1 MSDSGDSE
9 VGTTGTGERVNKNSS
24 EWRKELE
31 PQRYQVMFEE
41 GTEPPGSS
49 PLNYEKREGV
59 YRCAACGQPLFESD
73 TKYES
78 GSGWP
83 SFYRA
88 LPGALDFSTDY
99 KIGVARTEYHCS
111 RCGAHQGHL
120 FDDGPE
126 PTGQRYCN
134 NGLALE
140 FRPQEDDSVG
150 H

>member
-1 MSDSGDSE
+1 MADTQQKLDKS
-9 VGTTGTGERVNKNSS
+9 KS
-24 EWRKELE
+24 EWREQLE
-31 PQRYQVMFEE
+31 PERYEVMFEE

-49 PLNYEKREGV
+49 PLNYEKREGT
-59 YRCAACGQPLFESD
+59 YACAACGQPLFVSD

-88 LPGALDFSTDY
+88 IPGALEFSTDY
-99 KIGVARTEYHCS
+99 KIGYARTEYHCS
-111 RCGAHQGHL
+111 RCGSHQGHL

-134 NGLALE
+134 NGLSLRFQPEAE
-140 FRPQEDDSVG
+140 ES
-150 H
+150 